1 MSKKRTRLPAD
12 QAKKLILEAAER
24 HLAQAGPD
32 GIRLTELAKE
42 LGISHPAILHH
53 FGSRDG
59 LVREVVRKATADLER
74 DIIATISEDRGDDPD
89 DDDRAARAIEGV
101 FELLADRNYARTLVW
116 LQLTGDDA
124 VDPSDHSGYLRRLT
138 DLVHGIR
145 VGRLDI
151 EPSYQD
157 TLFTV
162 AMTSFAIFGA
172 SIAPASVEE
181 AGIDPKQFRAW
192 FAKIVLRQ
200 LQSPPP

>member
-24 HLAQAGPD
+24 HLAAHGPD

-59 LVREVVRKATADLER
+59 LVKAVVHKATSDLEKE
-74 DIIATISEDRGDDPD
+74 IIAIISQESEEE
-89 DDDRAARAIEGV
+89 DRAARVIEGV
-101 FELLADRNYARTLVW
+101 FDLLADRRYARTLIW
-116 LQLTGDDA
+116 LQLSNVEEEADLAEHGKQ
-124 VDPSDHSGYLRRLT
+124 LRRFA
-138 DLVHGIR
+138 DVIHAIR
-145 VGRLDI
+145 KDKLDE
-151 EPSYQD
+151 EPSYED

-172 SIAPASVEE
+172 SISPVEQ
-181 AGIDPKQFRAW
+181 AGIDPKAYRAW
-192 FAKIVLRQ
+192 FSKLVMRQ
-200 LQSPPP
+200 LESPGL